1 MKDVLLLKQALPYI
15 RRHRRRTIV
24 VKLGGEIAANPTAL
38 HSLAQDVSLLVHVNI
53 RIVMVHGGGPQ
64 ASDLSKR
71 LGLTPRIIEGRRV
84 TDEQTLDV
92 AKMVFGGLINTD
104 ILSAL
109 RSEGLRAVGLSGID
123 ADILHAVRRPPTQMK
138 DPATGGMQLVDFG
151 HVGDVTGCDTAL
163 LSLLVE
169 HGYVPVISSLAS
181 DAEGKI
187 LNINADTV
195 ASVIAQDLRAAK
207 LISLTAVPGLMQ
219 DPKDP
224 TSIVSRLT
232 VNEAR
237 RALASGSVEGG
248 MVPKLRSLIDAVEG
262 GVEGGHILSGFDE
275 SAMLL
280 ELFTDRG
287 VGTLIERGTEPLENV
302 PLPPEE

>member
-24 VKLGGEIAANPTAL
+24 VKLGGEIAANDAAL
-38 HSLAQDVSLLVHVNI
+38 KSLAQDVSLLVHVNI

-64 ASDLSKR
+64 ASALSKR
-71 LGLTPRIIEGRRV
+71 LGLVPQIIEGRRV

-92 AKMVFGGLINTD
+92 AKMVFAGLINTE

-109 RSEGLRAVGLSGID
+109 RAEGIRAVGLSGVD
-123 ADILHAVRRPPTQMK
+123 ADILHAVRRPPTRMK
-138 DPATGGMQLVDFG
+138 DAATGEERLVDFG
-151 HVGDVTGCDTAL
+151 HVGDVTGVDTAL

-169 HGYVPVISSLAS
+169 HGYVPVISSLGS
-181 DAEGKI
+181 DTEGNV

-195 ASVIAQDLRAAK
+195 ASVIAQDLHAAK
-207 LISLTAVPGLMQ
+207 LISLTAVPGLLR
-219 DPKDP
+219 DAKDP
-224 TSIVSRLT
+224 TSLISRLT

-237 RALASGSVEGG
+237 RVLASGSVEGG
-248 MVPKLRSLIDAVEG
+248 MVPKLRSLVEAVEG

-287 VGTLIERGTEPLENV
+287 VGTFVERGTEPLENV
-302 PLPPEE
+302 PLPSQE